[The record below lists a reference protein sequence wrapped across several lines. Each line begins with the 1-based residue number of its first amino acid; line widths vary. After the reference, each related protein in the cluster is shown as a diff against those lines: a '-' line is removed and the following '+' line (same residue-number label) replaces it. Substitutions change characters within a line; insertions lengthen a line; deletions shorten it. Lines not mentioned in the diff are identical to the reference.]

1 MPARLSPRM
10 WVSVPMT
17 MNSAVSS
24 CSRSSQLTG
33 STMAEQVRL
42 QPIGDRLCTL
52 QMLPYIGSY
61 ATAGRVTN
69 ASLYLVPTS
78 RMPRPDNTVEGHTAA
93 LPELQAPREHAKES
107 SGATGSFRG
116 LMTGLNLKDVGSCST
131 RRERRG
137 RGRFSWMSDAEHH
150 LRVPGPIHQTLQP
163 TAESGQIHRLAK
175 WATGQA

>member
-17 MNSAVSS
+17 MSSAVSS

-61 ATAGRVTN
+61 APAA
-69 ASLYLVPTS
+69 ASQTLLSTSCQHRACRGPTILWKVIQPRYL
-78 RMPRPDNTVEGHTAA
+78 
-93 LPELQAPREHAKES
+93 
-107 SGATGSFRG
+107 SFRRHASMQRNRVARLG
-116 LMTGLNLKDVGSCST
+116 LF
-131 RRERRG
+131 E
-137 RGRFSWMSDAEHH
+137 A
-150 LRVPGPIHQTLQP
+150 
-163 TAESGQIHRLAK
+163 
-175 WATGQA
+175 